1 MVQLIDACSAVCD
14 LSAYL
19 THLED
24 AVHKLVTGLA
34 VLAGTAAA
42 ALAFTPIAASAA
54 PAPAVPAAQ
63 AAAQPQVVRN
73 CAAPSR
79 PHQMACMSLRRT
91 DLPSSAAVGPN
102 AVVAGFGPTDLRS
115 AYNLTASGSS
125 AQTVAIVDAQD
136 DPNAESDLG
145 TYRSN
150 FGLPACTTAN
160 GCFRKV
166 NENGNA
172 SPLPTADAG
181 WAGEI
186 SLDVD
191 MVSAICPNCHILLVE
206 ASQPT
211 TQDLGTAVNTAI
223 RLGAKFVSN
232 SYGGDEDGTE
242 PQADSQFYNHPGI
255 VITASTGDSNTGA
268 SYPATG
274 IGVTAVGGTRLVR
287 NSTARGW
294 GETVWKTNA
303 TEGTG
308 SGCSSSVAKPSFQAG
323 VSTGCSRRAEA
334 DVSAVADPA
343 TGVAVFDSFQEAGWN
358 VFGGTSASAPIIA
371 GVYALAG
378 NPGASD
384 SPNSYPYAHTA
395 NLNDVTSGNNGTCS
409 TAVICNAGPGW
420 DGPTGFGTPS
430 GTAAFT
436 AGGGGGG
443 VSVGNPGTRTGTV
456 GTAIAP
462 FTLSASPAGTYTWSA
477 SGLPAGLSIGS
488 STGTVSGTPTT
499 AGTSTVTATATGSA
513 GSGSTTFTFTIS
525 PAGGGC
531 AAGQAIVNGGFESGN
546 APWTATAGVLGNTS
560 GETAHAGTKYAW
572 LNGYGTTHTDTLSQ
586 SVTIPAGCASATLT
600 FFLHIDTA
608 ETTTTTAFDTLT
620 IKLGGTTLGSFTNL
634 NKATGYTQRSFNVTS
649 FSGQT
654 ATLTFT
660 GTEDSSLQTSFVVDD
675 AGLSFS

>member
-1 MVQLIDACSAVCD
+1 M
-14 LSAYL
+14 
-19 THLED
+19 
-24 AVHKLVTGLA
+24 HKLVTGLA
-34 VLAGTAAA
+34 VLAGSAAA
-42 ALAFTPIAASAA
+42 ALAFTPVANAA
-54 PAPAVPAAQ
+54 PARAATAQPAA
-63 AAAQPQVVRN
+63 AANPAAPPTVRN

-91 DLPSSAAVGPN
+91 DIAPGAAVGPH
-102 AVVAGFGPTDLRS
+102 ATVSGFGPSDLRS

-125 AQTVAIVDAQD
+125 AMTVAIVDAQD
-136 DPNAESDLG
+136 DPNAESDLAS
-145 TYRSN
+145 YRSN

-255 VITASTGDSNTGA
+255 VITASSGDSNTGA

-274 IGVTAVGGTRLVR
+274 IGVTAVGGTHLVR
-287 NSTARGW
+287 NTSARGW

-303 TEGTG
+303 SEGTG
-308 SGCSSSVAKPSFQAG
+308 SGCSASVAKPSFQNG
-323 VSTGCSRRAEA
+323 LNTGCSRRAEA
-334 DVSAVADPA
+334 DVSADADPA
-343 TGVAVFDSFQEAGWN
+343 TGVAVFDTFQSPGWE
-358 VFGGTSASAPIIA
+358 VFGGTSASAPMIA
-371 GVYALAG
+371 AVYALAG

-384 SPNSYPYAHTA
+384 SPNAYPYGHTA

-409 TAVICNAGPGW
+409 VAVICNAGPGW
-420 DGPTGFGTPS
+420 DGPTGLGTPN

-436 AGGGGGG
+436 PGGTTPPPPTCTGGGQKLA
-443 VSVGNPGTRTGTV
+443 NPGFET
-456 GTAIAP
+456 
-462 FTLSASPAGTYTWSA
+462 
-477 SGLPAGLSIGS
+477 
-488 STGTVSGTPTT
+488 
-499 AGTSTVTATATGSA
+499 TGS
-513 GSGSTTFTFTIS
+513 
-525 PAGGGC
+525 
-531 AAGQAIVNGGFESGN
+531 
-546 APWTATAGVLGNTS
+546 WTATAGVLGNAAS
-560 GETAHAGTKYAW
+560 GQDAPHSGTGFAW
-572 LNGYGTTHTDTLSQ
+572 LDGYGTTHTDTLSQ
-586 SVTIPAGCASATLT
+586 SVTIPAGCTNSTLS
-600 FFLHIDTA
+600 FFLHVDSA
-608 ETTTTTAFDTLT
+608 ETTTTTQFDKLT
-620 IKLGGTTLGSFTNL
+620 VTVGSTTVATFSNL
-634 NKATGYTQRSFNVTS
+634 NKASGYTQRSVGVGGFA
-649 FSGQT
+649 GQT
-654 ATLTFT
+654 VTIKFT

-675 AGLSFS
+675 TALNAG

>member
-1 MVQLIDACSAVCD
+1 MARSIDR
-14 LSAYL
+14 AYAHLRRFRHL

-42 ALAFTPIAASAA
+42 ALAFTPAALAA
-54 PAPAVPAAQ
+54 PAGTPSAATPAA
-63 AAAQPQVVRN
+63 PPVVRN

-91 DLPSSAAVGPN
+91 DISTSAVGPH
-102 AVVAGFGPTDLRS
+102 ATVGGYGPADLRG
-115 AYNLTASGSS
+115 AYNLTATGSG

-136 DPNAESDLG
+136 DPNAEADLA

-166 NENGNA
+166 NQSGNA

-242 PQADSQFYNHPGI
+242 PSADASFYNHPGI

-287 NSTARGW
+287 NSSARGW

-303 TEGTG
+303 SEGTG
-308 SGCSSSVAKPSFQAG
+308 SGCSASVAKPSFQAS
-323 VSTGCSRRAEA
+323 VNTGCSRRAEA
-334 DVSAVADPA
+334 DVSADADPA
-343 TGVAVFDSFQEAGWN
+343 TGVAVFDTFQESGWG
-358 VFGGTSASAPIIA
+358 VFGGTSASAPMIA
-371 GVYALAG
+371 AVYALAG
-378 NPGASD
+378 NPGSTD
-384 SPNSYPYAHTA
+384 SPNAYPYAHTSS
-395 NLNDVTSGNNGTCS
+395 LNDVTSGNNGSCS
-409 TAVICNAGPGW
+409 VAVICNAGTGW
-420 DGPTGFGTPS
+420 DGPTGLGTPN
-430 GTAAFT
+430 GTGAFVP
-436 AGGGGGG
+436 GGGG
-443 VSVGNPGTRTGTV
+443 
-456 GTAIAP
+456 
-462 FTLSASPAGTYTWSA
+462 
-477 SGLPAGLSIGS
+477 
-488 STGTVSGTPTT
+488 TP
-499 AGTSTVTATATGSA
+499 
-513 GSGSTTFTFTIS
+513 
-525 PAGGGC
+525 PGGC
-531 AAGQAIVNGGFESGN
+531 TAAQLVSNGGFESGN
-546 APWTATAGVLGNTS
+546 SPWTATSGVLGNTT
-560 GETAHAGTKYAW
+560 GESAHAGTHYAW
-572 LNGYGTTHTDTLSQ
+572 LDGYGTTHTDTLQQ
-586 SVTIPAGCASATLT
+586 SVTIPSGCTTVTLT
-600 FFLHIDTA
+600 YWLHVDTA
-608 ETTTTTAFDTLT
+608 ETTTTTQFDKLTVTAGSASATL
-620 IKLGGTTLGSFTNL
+620 SNL
-634 NKATGYTQRSFNVTS
+634 NKGTGYTQRSLSVTGS
-649 FSGQT
+649 AGST
-654 ATLTFT
+654 ITVKFT

-675 AGLSFS
+675 VAVNVS